1 MQILTAEQIRTWDE
15 FTIRHE
21 PIPSID
27 LMERAASRC
36 LDWLEG
42 NKFLRKSFNIYCG
55 KGNNGGD
62 GLALARLLSEKGCIV
77 IVYILEFG
85 HKGTEDFQMNLAR
98 LHETSVEIRFIQKEE
113 NFHHISQ
120 ENIIVDALFGSG
132 LNRPLEGL
140 TAKLINH
147 INSSGNKIISI
158 DIPSGLYS
166 DKSSTGNSIIRA
178 DHTLS
183 FECYKLAFLLPANG
197 LWLGILHILNIGLH
211 KDYLQKL
218 KSEYGW
224 IDRDIIHPIFKPRN
238 KFSHKGDFGH
248 VLLVAGS
255 YGKMGAAILSSRACL
270 KSGAGLLTTH
280 IPKCGYAIM
289 QTSLPEAMVNTDEN
303 EQINTSLQERLSQ
316 FTAVGIG
323 PGLGQDP
330 KTALLIETIFKEYK
344 KPIVIDADALNLLA
358 SNQQLVSLL
367 PPYSILTPHPKEFE
381 RLFGSSVS
389 EFERLQLAKQKAI
402 QLQCIIVLK
411 GHYSFIAMPDGL
423 GYFNSTGNPGMAK
436 AGSGDVLTG
445 IITAFLAQG
454 YQPKDAAILG
464 VFLHGLAGDFAA
476 SFFSEQ
482 SVIATD
488 ISDHIG
494 TAILSILQPKE
505 D

>member
-1 MQILTAEQIRTWDE
+1 
-15 FTIRHE
+15 
-21 PIPSID
+21 
-27 LMERAASRC
+27 
-36 LDWLEG
+36 
-42 NKFLRKSFNIYCG
+42 
-55 KGNNGGD
+55 
-62 GLALARLLSEKGCIV
+62 
-77 IVYILEFG
+77 
-85 HKGTEDFQMNLAR
+85 
-98 LHETSVEIRFIQKEE
+98 
-113 NFHHISQ
+113 
-120 ENIIVDALFGSG
+120 
-132 LNRPLEGL
+132 L
-140 TAKLINH
+140 TAKLIDH

-197 LWLGILHILNIGLH
+197 PWLGIVHILNIGLH

-218 KSEYGW
+218 KSDYGW

-255 YGKMGAAILSSRACL
+255 YGKMGAAILASRACL

-303 EQINTSLQERLSQ
+303 EHINTSLQESLSKY
-316 FTAVGIG
+316 TTVGIG

-445 IITAFLAQG
+445 IIAAFLAQG
-454 YQPKDAAILG
+454 YQPKEAAILG

-476 SFFSEQ
+476 SFFSEH
-482 SVIATD
+482 SILATD